1 MNAKRNDKKGEYEQK
16 LDRKKWN
23 TNRNWTGK
31 SGIQTEIGQGNGNMN
46 RNWTVKKGIRTEIGH
61 EKEEEKEM

>member
-1 MNAKRNDKKGEYEQK
+1 MQKEMIKKG
-16 LDRKKWN
+16 N